1 MSDWL
6 GEHENNSELIGFK
19 SRGGRKPETTGIWIW
34 SEIFTHDYEN
44 GEKVAIVL
52 FDTQGI
58 FDSKSSV
65 HDCTTVFALSVMLSS
80 VQCYNLMH
88 NIQEDDLQHLQLF
101 TEYGR
106 LAVDQTNK
114 KPFQY
119 LLFLVR
125 DWPYAFE
132 TNYGWHGQDI
142 IDELLEQNEEQTDEM
157 RELRQ
162 QIESSYD
169 EISAFLMPHPGFIV
183 AQGKNFTG
191 NLDEILPQFL
201 DSVKELVPQLFAPQ
215 NLVVKKINGQ
225 KIRARDL
232 IQYFQTY
239 LDIFNGNTLPEP
251 KAVFM
256 VCIVVVFRIFS
267 LNIAIYFDT
276 DFNRITLNYQ
286 I

>member
-1 MSDWL
+1 MTYTQIHSLSQKCVVAFSLQYKSHNVSDWL
-6 GEHENNSELIGFK
+6 GENENRSELIGFK
-19 SRGGRKPETTGIWIW
+19 SRGGRKPETTGIWMW
-34 SEIFTHDYEN
+34 SDIFTYDYEN

-114 KPFQY
+114 KPFQF

-132 TNYGWHGQDI
+132 TNYGWHGQEI
-142 IDELLEQNEEQTDEM
+142 INELLEENEEQTPEM
-157 RELRQ
+157 RQLRQ

-191 NLDEILPQFL
+191 DLEEILPEFL
-201 DSVKELVPQLFAPQ
+201 KSVKELVPQLFAPEK
-215 NLVVKKINGQ
+215 LVVKKINGQ

-232 IQYFQTY
+232 LQYIQTY
-239 LDIFNGNTLPEP
+239 LGIFNGNSLPEP

-256 VCIVVVFRIFS
+256 VCDS
-267 LNIAIYFDT
+267 S
-276 DFNRITLNYQ
+276 
-286 I
+286 